1 MPLDLVGVSGP
12 CDDWISCYRLI
23 SLLFLLQEKNHWI
36 GSRQL
41 DWGKNGF
48 PYICRHFISTP
59 SYFKQTNKIRHFPCH
74 FKTLGTNL
82 KSSTVNHYKGLIAKT
97 EWICPGL
104 RLKEM
109 IPGPSQHGL
118 SQTIFIK
125 NSVCQVV
132 IKHMPSLSW
141 ILNANKAVMICFL
154 ELADMCQHGLS
165 QFWHVSAK
173 LIMYI
178 KFILGI

>member
-1 MPLDLVGVSGP
+1 MIVPQIIPFKLVFVSSSCAYRWFKDGKTTWFWESPSAPRVPLDLVGVSGP

-48 PYICRHFISTP
+48 PHICRHFLATP

-82 KSSTVNHYKGLIAKT
+82 KSSTVYHYKGLFAKT

-104 RLKEM
+104 RLIWDDSRLQLTRV
-109 IPGPSQHGL
+109 IPNN
-118 SQTIFIK
+118 F
-125 NSVCQVV
+125 
-132 IKHMPSLSW
+132 
-141 ILNANKAVMICFL
+141 
-154 ELADMCQHGLS
+154 
-165 QFWHVSAK
+165 
-173 LIMYI
+173 Y
-178 KFILGI
+178 